1 MANVLKLL
9 RNNSLY
15 ASRAAALEA
24 INTKAATLGDG
35 EFWTATYGT
44 SPNAKSIIAYKR
56 NWGLT
61 IIDLEGIYG
70 DIATQIQTAINNFSA
85 TLAPIAFSG
94 SASDAGTT
102 ALTETSTHVAVS
114 GTNVPA
120 QIESLATSIK
130 TVQSNAGKYKVSK
143 LTPQEVSAL
152 EDATNVKEAYK
163 VVTYTGEDT
172 TGTTY
177 TQVGVPIK
185 IYKDSSL
192 KEVYIGAS
200 TDTINA
206 TTGVITKNTV
216 TDPQSMN
223 FAYQLA
229 DGTYELVKID
239 VSKFLTDAEYGVG
252 LERVSG
258 SNGYKIQVKK
268 DSTSESFL
276 SITTDGVKISG
287 VQTAINNAVNNS
299 VSGLD
304 AVVYGAGSNGTTQP
318 SDKVN
323 AATSF
328 TNDTTN
334 KVVVKVTEVDGKID
348 AVDVKTN
355 DIASAA
361 DLAEVDRVTAEALT
375 DLDDRKADKTDL
387 NNVLTSITAGNG
399 INVGSVSNHTQT
411 VSVKL
416 DAVQTDNALTVGTNG
431 LYLSKTINC
440 GEY

>member
-61 IIDLEGIYG
+61 IIDIEGIYG
-70 DIATQIQTAINNFSA
+70 DIATQIQTAITNFSA

-143 LTPQEVSAL
+143 LTTQEVAAL
-152 EDATNVKEAYK
+152 QDQNVMEAYK
-163 VVTYTGEDT
+163 VVTYTGQDT
-172 TGTTY
+172 AGTTY
-177 TQVGVPIK
+177 TQVGDTIK
-185 IYKDSSL
+185 IYKDANL
-192 KEVYIGAS
+192 KEVYIGS
-200 TDTINA
+200 SSDTINA
-206 TTGVITKNTV
+206 TTGVITKVTV

-229 DGTYELVKID
+229 DGTYSLVKID
-239 VSKFLTDAEYGVG
+239 VSKFLTESEYGIG
-252 LERVSG
+252 LEQVSG

-276 SITTDGVKISG
+276 SISSDGVKISG

-304 AVVYGAGSNGTTQP
+304 AVVYGAGSNGTTQA

-416 DAVQTDNALTVGTNG
+416 DAVQTDNALTVGANG
-431 LYLSKTINC
+431 LYMSKTINC

>member
-15 ASRAAALEA
+15 ANRAAALEA

-70 DIATQIQTAINNFSA
+70 DIATQIQTSINNFSA

-94 SASDAGTT
+94 SASDAATT

-120 QIESLATSIK
+120 QIESLATTIK
-130 TVQSNAGKYKVSK
+130 TVQSNAGKYKVSQ

-152 EDATNVKEAYK
+152 QDQNVKEAYK

-172 TGTTY
+172 SGTTY
-177 TQVGVPIK
+177 TQVGDTIK
-185 IYKDSSL
+185 IYKDANL
-192 KEVYIGAS
+192 KEVYIGS
-200 TDTINA
+200 SSDTINA
-206 TTGVITKNTV
+206 TTGVITKVTV

-223 FAYQLA
+223 FAYQIA
-229 DGTYELVKID
+229 DGTYTLLKID
-239 VSKFLTDAEYGVG
+239 VSKFLTESEYGIG
-252 LERVSG
+252 LEQVSG

-276 SITTDGVKISG
+276 DITANGVKISG
-287 VQTAINNAVNNS
+287 VQTAINTAVNNS

-361 DLAEVDRVTAEALT
+361 DLAEIDRITAEALT

-387 NNVLTSITAGNG
+387 DNVLTSITAGNG